1 MDDKSSNHN
10 AIPEK
15 VAKVMVDEIF
25 RKNNVNPE
33 EIKNNMTNDQK
44 KMLKEMVE
52 DLKEQ
57 VDQFNK
63 GEKDTTKTDE

>member
-1 MDDKSSNHN
+1 MNDKSSNPN

-15 VAKVMVDEIF
+15 VAKVMIDEIF

-33 EIKNNMTNDQK
+33 EIKNNLSNDQK
-44 KMLKEMVE
+44 KMLKDMVE
-52 DLKEQ
+52 DLREQ
-57 VDQFNK
+57 VNQFNK